1 VFRGGIVPRP
11 KTEGL
16 TEVEQRVME
25 VLWTAGNGTVSEVL
39 AKVKSPRPLAFNT
52 VQTMLR
58 ILEQKGFVRHT
69 EEGRAFRY
77 HPVVDKKQ
85 ASRSAV
91 QSVVRRFFGSPG
103 NLALNL
109 LQTEDVSAEELAHIR
124 KLIERSE
131 RGR

>member
-1 VFRGGIVPRP
+1 MPRP

-25 VLWTAGNGTVSEVL
+25 VLWSTGNGTVSEVL
-39 AKVKSPRPLAFNT
+39 AAVDTPKPLAFNT

-58 ILEQKGFVRHT
+58 ILEQKGYVRHK

-77 HPVVDKKQ
+77 LPLVDRAA
-85 ASRSAV
+85 ASRTAV

-103 NLALNL
+103 ALALNL
-109 LQTEDVSAEELAHIR
+109 LQSEDVSREELARIR
-124 KLIERSE
+124 QLIANAEQQQ
-131 RGR
+131 

>member
-1 VFRGGIVPRP
+1 MPRR
-11 KTEGL
+11 KSESL

-25 VLWTAGNGTVSEVL
+25 VLWSAGSGTVSEVL
-39 AKVKSPRPLAFNT
+39 AAVDSPKPLAFNT

-58 ILEQKGFVRHT
+58 ILEQKGYVRHT

-77 HPVVDKKQ
+77 LPVVDKAE

-103 NLALNL
+103 ALALNL
-109 LQTEDVSAEELAHIR
+109 LQNENLSAEDIARIR
-124 KLIERSE
+124 RLIAEAEHTS
-131 RGR
+131 

>member
-1 VFRGGIVPRP
+1 MPRR
-11 KTEGL
+11 KSESL

-25 VLWTAGNGTVSEVL
+25 VLWSAGNGTVSEVL
-39 AKVKSPRPLAFNT
+39 ALLHAPKPLAFNT

-58 ILEQKGFVRHT
+58 ILEQKGYVRHT

-77 HPVVDKKQ
+77 FPLVDKAQ

-103 NLALNL
+103 ALALNL
-109 LQTEDVSAEELAHIR
+109 LQSEDVSAEELAHLR
-124 KLIERSE
+124 RLIAQAEKKK
-131 RGR
+131 

>member
-1 VFRGGIVPRP
+1 MPRR
-11 KTEGL
+11 KSESL

-25 VLWTAGNGTVSEVL
+25 VLWSAGSGTVSEVL
-39 AKVKSPRPLAFNT
+39 AAVDAPKPLAFNT

-58 ILEQKGFVRHT
+58 ILEQKGYVRHT

-77 HPVVDKKQ
+77 IPVVDKAE

-103 NLALNL
+103 ALALNL
-109 LQTEDVSAEELAHIR
+109 LQSEDVSPEELTRIR
-124 KLIERSE
+124 ALIAKAEKQS
-131 RGR
+131 

>member
-1 VFRGGIVPRP
+1 VPRR
-11 KTEGL
+11 KSENL

-25 VLWTAGNGTVSEVL
+25 VLWSSGSGTVSEVL
-39 AKVKSPRPLAFNT
+39 AAVDTPKPLAFNT

-58 ILEQKGFVRHT
+58 ILEQKGYVEHT

-77 HPVVDKKQ
+77 YSVVDKEA

-103 NLALNL
+103 ALALNL
-109 LQTEDVSAEELAHIR
+109 LQSEALSEDELTRIRRLIAEAEN
-124 KLIERSE
+124 KK
-131 RGR
+131 

>member
-1 VFRGGIVPRP
+1 VPVPRP
-11 KTEGL
+11 KTQGL

-25 VLWTAGNGTVSEVL
+25 VLWSAGSGTVSEVL
-39 AKVKSPRPLAFNT
+39 AAVEAPKPLAFNT

-58 ILEQKGFVRHT
+58 ILEQKGYVRHT

-77 HPVVDKKQ
+77 YPLVDKAQ

-103 NLALNL
+103 ALALNL
-109 LQTEDVSAEELAHIR
+109 LQSERLSPEELARIR
-124 KLIERSE
+124 ALIAQAERE
-131 RGR
+131 NKP

>member
-1 VFRGGIVPRP
+1 MPRR
-11 KTEGL
+11 KSESL

-25 VLWTAGNGTVSEVL
+25 VLWSAGSGTVSEVL
-39 AKVKSPRPLAFNT
+39 AAVDAPKPLAFNT

-58 ILEQKGFVRHT
+58 ILEQKGYVRHT

-77 HPVVDKKQ
+77 IPMVDKAE

-103 NLALNL
+103 ALALNL
-109 LQTEDVSAEELAHIR
+109 LQSEDVSPEELARIR
-124 KLIERSE
+124 ALIAKAEKQS
-131 RGR
+131 

>member
-1 VFRGGIVPRP
+1 MPRA
-11 KTEGL
+11 KSEGL

-25 VLWTAGNGTVSEVL
+25 VLWSAGSGTVSEVL
-39 AKVKSPRPLAFNT
+39 SAVRAPKPLAFNT

-77 HPVVDKKQ
+77 HPLVGREE

-91 QSVVRRFFGSPG
+91 QSLVRRFFGSPG
-103 NLALNL
+103 KLALNL
-109 LQTEDVSAEELAHIR
+109 LQTEDLTADELSHIR
-124 KLIERSE
+124 RLIERTE
-131 RGR
+131 RKK